1 MIPRETID
9 RIFEAAKIEDVIGR
23 YVTLKKRGANLLGL
37 CPFHHEKTGSFTV
50 SPSKGIY
57 KCFGCGKAGNAVGF
71 VMEIE
76 QCTYVEALKNLAQI
90 YHITIEERELT
101 QEEKQ
106 RQDDR
111 ESMFVVNDFSN
122 KWFQSQLHD
131 TVEGTA
137 VGMAYLRQRGIRED
151 IIKKFQLGYSPEK
164 AKLWDEA
171 KKAGYQDTYLVNNP
185 DTQIG
190 TGVCLRD
197 EQGRLFDRFR
207 GRVIFPFF
215 SVSGK
220 VTGFAGRLIKQSDK
234 AGKYVNS
241 PTSILYEKKHELYGF
256 YQAKQAIKREDCCY
270 LVEGQLDVIQLVQS
284 GIENVVASGGTALT
298 YPQIRL
304 IHRFTENVTILYDGD
319 NAGIKAAVRGLDM
332 MLEEGVNVK
341 VVLLPESEDPDSFAR
356 KHDAT
361 EVLEYIKQH
370 QTDFIRFKTKLLS
383 ADAGN
388 DPIKRAEMI
397 TQIVQSIAIIP
408 DIIKRQ
414 IYIKDCSTSL
424 GMQEYILTR
433 KVAELRKKYLE
444 ERKKKSESIR
454 QSQSEVQVHTLQ
466 EGVSPISDWQE
477 VKGDKIQEQR
487 DKIQDSGS
495 FSLKEQNILNLIQ
508 LIIRHG
514 EKVIYQDSN
523 TTVYAGEYII
533 KELQKDNITLNN
545 PLYQLIF
552 DEYIAHYKEK
562 NWVAANYFQHYPKG
576 EVSQFAVDMLAD
588 KYQLSRMYSKQ
599 VVSENVVKEVE
610 LPTEA
615 DILPELVQRMLLEL
629 KYTIVN
635 ERIDAIQAMLKEAE
649 QRNDNGLI
657 HTILE
662 QRPMLLKIRQQLSK
676 ALGNRVIVS

>member
-9 RIFEAAKIEDVIGR
+9 RIFEAAKVEEVVGS

-57 KCFGCGKAGNAVGF
+57 KCFGCGKAGNAVSF
-71 VMEIE
+71 IMEIE
-76 QCTYVEALKNLAQI
+76 QCSYIEAIRQLAQR

-131 TVEGTA
+131 TQEGTA

-151 IIKKFQLGYSPEK
+151 VIRKFQLGYSPEK
-164 AKLWDEA
+164 AKLWEA
-171 KKAGYQDTYLVNNP
+171 AKTAGFQDTYLVNNP

-190 TGVCLRD
+190 TGVCLKD
-197 EQGRLFDRFR
+197 EQDRLFDRFR

-298 YPQIRL
+298 YPQVRL

-319 NAGIKAAVRGLDM
+319 NAGIKAALRGIDM

-341 VVLLPESEDPDSFAR
+341 VVLLPEGEDPDSFAR
-356 KHDAT
+356 KHNAT
-361 EVLEYIKQH
+361 EVLDYIQQH
-370 QTDFIRFKTKLLS
+370 QTDFIRFKTQLLS
-383 ADAGN
+383 EDAGN
-388 DPIKRAEMI
+388 DPVKRADMI

-414 IYIKDCSTSL
+414 IYTKDCAATL
-424 GMQEYILTR
+424 NIHENILIR
-433 KVAELRKKYLE
+433 KVIELRKKHLAEQHKKNITSRQLPQNQENNSSDSAAITIE
-444 ERKKKSESIR
+444 EPIEPTV
-454 QSQSEVQVHTLQ
+454 EVQI
-466 EGVSPISDWQE
+466 SPARSA
-477 VKGDKIQEQR
+477 
-487 DKIQDSGS
+487 
-495 FSLKEQNILNLIQ
+495 KEQNIENLMQ
-508 LIIRHG
+508 VIIRYG
-514 EKVIYQDSN
+514 EQTLYQSDTAVIR
-523 TTVYAGEYII
+523 VGEYII
-533 KELQKDNITLNN
+533 NELQRDSIVVEN
-545 PLYQLIF
+545 PLHQLII
-552 DEYIAHYKEK
+552 DEYMAHYQEP
-562 NWVAANYFQHYPKG
+562 NWVAAKYFQHHPKA

-588 KYQLSRMYSKQ
+588 KYELSRMYSKQ
-599 VVSENVVKEVE
+599 MVSENVVKEVNVPSD
-610 LPTEA
+610 L

-635 ERIDAIQAMLKEAE
+635 ERIDSMQTMLKEA
-649 QRNDNGLI
+649 QKHNDWELI

-662 QRPMLLKIRQQLSK
+662 QQPMLMNIRQQLCK
-676 ALGNRVIVS
+676 VLGNRVILK

>member
-9 RIFEAAKIEDVIGR
+9 RIFEAAKVEDVVGS
-23 YVTLKKRGANLLGL
+23 YVSLKKRGANLLGL

-71 VMEIE
+71 IMEIE
-76 QCTYVEALKNLAQI
+76 QCSYIEAIKQLAQR

-111 ESMFVVNDFSN
+111 ESMFVVNDFAN
-122 KWFQSQLHD
+122 KWFQSQLFD
-131 TVEGTA
+131 TQEGTA

-151 IIKKFQLGYSPEK
+151 IIRKFQLGYSPER
-164 AKLWDEA
+164 AKLWEEA

-185 DTQIG
+185 DNQIG
-190 TGVCLRD
+190 TGVCLKD
-197 EQGRLFDRFR
+197 EKGRLFDRFR

-304 IHRFTENVTILYDGD
+304 IHRFTENATILYDGD
-319 NAGIKAAVRGLDM
+319 SAGIKAALRGIDM
-332 MLEEGVNVK
+332 MLEEGINVK
-341 VVLLPESEDPDSFAR
+341 VVLLPEGEDPDSFAR
-356 KHDAT
+356 KHNAT
-361 EVLEYIKQH
+361 EVLEYIQQH
-370 QTDFIRFKTKLLS
+370 QTDFIRLKTQLLS

-388 DPIKRAEMI
+388 DPVKRADMI

-414 IYIKDCSTSL
+414 IYTKDCSVSL
-424 GMQEYILTR
+424 GIQEDVLTR
-433 KVAELRKKYLE
+433 KVVELRKKYVDE
-444 ERKKKSESIR
+444 QRKKKSAPEKNT
-454 QSQSEVQVHTLQ
+454 EV
-466 EGVSPISDWQE
+466 EEISVAEPTVAVEPQQPTA
-477 VKGDKIQEQR
+477 KIT
-487 DKIQDSGS
+487 I
-495 FSLKEQNILNLIQ
+495 KEQNIQNLMQ
-508 LIIRHG
+508 LIVRYG
-514 EKVIYQDSN
+514 EVVIYQSEN
-523 TTVYAGEYII
+523 QIVRAGEYII
-533 KELQKDNITLNN
+533 SELHRDNVDVDNA
-545 PLYQLIF
+545 LYQLIME
-552 DEYIAHYKEK
+552 EYMAHYKEP
-562 NWVAANYFQHYPKG
+562 NWVAANYFQYHPNG
-576 EVSQFAVDMLAD
+576 DISQLAVNMLAD
-588 KYQLSRMYSKQ
+588 KYQLSRMYAKQ
-599 VVSENVVKEVE
+599 MVSENVVKEVDMPSDVDM
-610 LPTEA
+610 LP
-615 DILPELVQRMLLEL
+615 DMVQRLLLEL

-635 ERIDAIQAMLKEAE
+635 ERIDTMQTMLKEAQMRDDWE
-649 QRNDNGLI
+649 LI
-657 HTILE
+657 RTILE
-662 QRPMLLKIRQQLSK
+662 QQPMLIDIRQQLCK
-676 ALGNRVIVS
+676 ALGNRVILH

>member
-9 RIFEAAKIEDVIGR
+9 RIFDAAKVEDVVGS

-71 VMEIE
+71 IMEIE
-76 QCTYVEALKNLAQI
+76 QCSYIEAIKQLAQR

-131 TVEGTA
+131 TQEGIT

-151 IIKKFQLGYSPEK
+151 IIRKFQLGYSPEK
-164 AKLWDEA
+164 AKLWEEA

-190 TGVCLRD
+190 TGVCLKD

-256 YQAKQAIKREDCCY
+256 YQAKQSIKREDCCY

-298 YPQIRL
+298 YPQVRL

-319 NAGIKAAVRGLDM
+319 NAGIKAALRGLDM
-332 MLEEGVNVK
+332 MLEEGINVQ
-341 VVLLPESEDPDSFAR
+341 VVLLPEGEDPDSFAR
-356 KHDAT
+356 KHNAT
-361 EVLEYIKQH
+361 EVLSYIQQN
-370 QTDFIRFKTKLLS
+370 QTDFIRFKTQLLN
-383 ADAGN
+383 AEVGN
-388 DPIKRAEMI
+388 DPMKRADMI
-397 TQIVQSIAIIP
+397 AQIVISIATIP
-408 DIIKRQ
+408 DIVKRQ
-414 IYIKDCSTSL
+414 IYTKDCATFL
-424 GMQEYILTR
+424 HIQEDVLKNKIDEVRRNYI
-433 KVAELRKKYLE
+433 EEQKKKRLNE
-444 ERKKKSESIR
+444 ERINDASKTTETIEDTERNIAQSISNVVSPTISIR
-454 QSQSEVQVHTLQ
+454 ELNIRNLLQV
-466 EGVSPISDWQE
+466 
-477 VKGDKIQEQR
+477 
-487 DKIQDSGS
+487 
-495 FSLKEQNILNLIQ
+495 
-508 LIIRHG
+508 IIRHG
-514 EKVIYQDSN
+514 EKPIFQNDN
-523 TTVYAGEYII
+523 TIIQAGEYII
-533 KELQKDNITLNN
+533 QELRNDNIEIGN
-545 PLYQLIF
+545 PLYQLIL
-552 DEYIAHYKEK
+552 DEYMAHYKED
-562 NWVAANYFQHYPKG
+562 NWIAANYFQYHPNG
-576 EVSQFAVDMLAD
+576 EVNLFSMEMLID
-588 KYQLSRMYSKQ
+588 KYQLSRMYGKQ
-599 VVSENVVKEVE
+599 VVSENVIKEME
-610 LPTEA
+610 IPTEA
-615 DILPELVQRMLLEL
+615 DNLPELIQRLLLEL

-635 ERIDAIQAMLKEAE
+635 ERIDSMQTMLEDAQK
-649 QRNDNGLI
+649 RNDWELI
-657 HTILE
+657 RTILE
-662 QRPMLLKIRQQLSK
+662 QQPMLMDIRQQLCK
-676 ALGNRVIVS
+676 VLGNRVILK

>member
-9 RIFEAAKIEDVIGR
+9 RIFEAAKVEEVVGS

-50 SPSKGIY
+50 SPSKGIF

-71 VMEIE
+71 IMEIE
-76 QCTYVEALKNLAQI
+76 QCSYIEAIRQLAQR

-131 TVEGTA
+131 TQEGTA

-151 IIKKFQLGYSPEK
+151 VIRKFQLGYSPEK
-164 AKLWDEA
+164 AKLWEAA
-171 KKAGYQDTYLVNNP
+171 KKAGFQDTYLVNNP

-190 TGVCLRD
+190 TGVCLKD

-256 YQAKQAIKREDCCY
+256 YQAKQSIKREDCCY

-298 YPQIRL
+298 YPQVRL

-319 NAGIKAAVRGLDM
+319 NAGIKAALRGLDM
-332 MLEEGVNVK
+332 MLEEGINVQ
-341 VVLLPESEDPDSFAR
+341 VVLLPEGEDPDSFAR
-356 KHDAT
+356 KHNAT
-361 EVLEYIKQH
+361 EVLSYIQQN
-370 QTDFIRFKTKLLS
+370 QTDFIRFKTQLLN
-383 ADAGN
+383 AEVGN
-388 DPIKRAEMI
+388 DPMKRADMI
-397 TQIVQSIAIIP
+397 AQIVISIATIP
-408 DIIKRQ
+408 DIVKRQ
-414 IYIKDCSTSL
+414 IYTKDCATFL
-424 GMQEYILTR
+424 HIQEDVLKNKIDEVRRNYI
-433 KVAELRKKYLE
+433 EEQKKKRLNE
-444 ERKKKSESIR
+444 ERINDASKTTETIEDTERNIAQSISNVVSPTISIR
-454 QSQSEVQVHTLQ
+454 ELNIRNLLQV
-466 EGVSPISDWQE
+466 
-477 VKGDKIQEQR
+477 
-487 DKIQDSGS
+487 
-495 FSLKEQNILNLIQ
+495 
-508 LIIRHG
+508 IIRHG
-514 EKVIYQDSN
+514 EKPIFQNDN
-523 TTVYAGEYII
+523 TIIQAGEYII
-533 KELQKDNITLNN
+533 QELRNDNIEIGN
-545 PLYQLIF
+545 PLYQLIL
-552 DEYIAHYKEK
+552 DEYMAHYKED
-562 NWVAANYFQHYPKG
+562 NWIAANYFQYHPNG
-576 EVSQFAVDMLAD
+576 EVNLFSMEMLID
-588 KYQLSRMYSKQ
+588 KYQLSRMYGKQ
-599 VVSENVVKEVE
+599 VVSENVIKEME
-610 LPTEA
+610 IPTEA
-615 DILPELVQRMLLEL
+615 DNLPELIQRLLLEL

-635 ERIDAIQAMLKEAE
+635 ERIDSMQTMLKEA
-649 QRNDNGLI
+649 QKHNDWELI
-657 HTILE
+657 RTILE
-662 QRPMLLKIRQQLSK
+662 QQPMLMDIRQHLCK
-676 ALGNRVIVS
+676 VLGNRVILK

>member
-9 RIFEAAKIEDVIGR
+9 RIFEAAKVEEVVGS

-50 SPSKGIY
+50 SPSKGIF

-71 VMEIE
+71 IMEIE
-76 QCTYVEALKNLAQI
+76 QCSYIEAIRQLAQR

-131 TVEGTA
+131 TQEGTA

-151 IIKKFQLGYSPEK
+151 VIRKFQLGYSPEK
-164 AKLWDEA
+164 AKLWEAA
-171 KKAGYQDTYLVNNP
+171 KKAGFQDTYLVNNP

-190 TGVCLRD
+190 TGVCLKD

-298 YPQIRL
+298 YPQVRL

-319 NAGIKAAVRGLDM
+319 NAGIKAALRGIDM

-341 VVLLPESEDPDSFAR
+341 VVLLPEGEDPDSFAR
-356 KHDAT
+356 QRNAT
-361 EVLEYIKQH
+361 EVLGYIQQH
-370 QTDFIRFKTKLLS
+370 QTDFIRFKTQLLS
-383 ADAGN
+383 EDAGN
-388 DPIKRAEMI
+388 DPVKRADMI
-397 TQIVQSIAIIP
+397 TQIVQSIAVIP

-414 IYIKDCSTSL
+414 IYTKDCASTL
-424 GMQEYILTR
+424 NIHENILIR
-433 KVAELRKKYLE
+433 KVIELRKKHLNEQRKKIPTKLQSPDHQSNDMEPQSQQVAQTQMTE
-444 ERKKKSESIR
+444 ERMKTPAKSS
-454 QSQSEVQVHTLQ
+454 
-466 EGVSPISDWQE
+466 
-477 VKGDKIQEQR
+477 
-487 DKIQDSGS
+487 
-495 FSLKEQNILNLIQ
+495 KEQNIENLMQI
-508 LIIRHG
+508 IIRYG
-514 EKVIYQDSN
+514 EQVLFQLEATVIR
-523 TTVYAGEYII
+523 TGEYII
-533 KELQKDNITLNN
+533 NELRRDSITIDNQ
-545 PLYQLIF
+545 LYQLIL
-552 DEYIAHYKEK
+552 DEYMAHYQEP
-562 NWVAANYFQHYPKG
+562 NWVAAKYFQHHPKA

-588 KYQLSRMYSKQ
+588 KYELSRMYSKQ
-599 VVSENVVKEVE
+599 MVSENVVKEVNVPSD
-610 LPTEA
+610 L

-635 ERIDAIQAMLKEAE
+635 ERIDSMQTMLKEA
-649 QRNDNGLI
+649 QKHNDWELI
-657 HTILE
+657 RTILE
-662 QRPMLLKIRQQLSK
+662 QQPMLMDIRQQLCK
-676 ALGNRVIVS
+676 VLGNRVILK

>member
-9 RIFEAAKIEDVIGR
+9 RIFEAAKVEDVVGS
-23 YVTLKKRGANLLGL
+23 YVSLKKRGANLLGL

-71 VMEIE
+71 IMEIE
-76 QCTYVEALKNLAQI
+76 QCSYIEAIKQLAQR

-111 ESMFVVNDFSN
+111 ESMFVVNDFAN
-122 KWFQSQLHD
+122 KWFQSQLFD
-131 TVEGTA
+131 TQEGTA
-137 VGMAYLRQRGIRED
+137 VGLAYLRQRGIRED

-164 AKLWDEA
+164 AKLWEEA
-171 KKAGYQDTYLVNNP
+171 KKIGYQDTYLVNNP
-185 DTQIG
+185 DNQIG
-190 TGVCLRD
+190 TGVCLKD

-284 GIENVVASGGTALT
+284 GIENVVASGGTSLT

-304 IHRFTENVTILYDGD
+304 IHRFTENATILYDGD
-319 NAGIKAAVRGLDM
+319 SAGIKAALRGIDM
-332 MLEEGVNVK
+332 MLEDGINVK
-341 VVLLPESEDPDSFAR
+341 VVLLPEGEDPDSFAR
-356 KHDAT
+356 KHNAT
-361 EVLEYIKQH
+361 EVLEYIQQH
-370 QTDFIRFKTKLLS
+370 QTDFIRLKTQLLS

-388 DPIKRAEMI
+388 DPVKRADMI

-414 IYIKDCSTSL
+414 IYTKDCSVSL
-424 GMQEYILTR
+424 GIQEDVLTR
-433 KVAELRKKYLE
+433 KVVELRKKYVDE
-444 ERKKKSESIR
+444 QRKKKSAPEKNT
-454 QSQSEVQVHTLQ
+454 EV
-466 EGVSPISDWQE
+466 EEISVAEPTVAVEPQQPTA
-477 VKGDKIQEQR
+477 KIT
-487 DKIQDSGS
+487 I
-495 FSLKEQNILNLIQ
+495 KEQNIQNLMQ
-508 LIIRHG
+508 LIVRYG
-514 EKVIYQDSN
+514 EVVIYQSEN
-523 TTVYAGEYII
+523 QIVRAGEYII
-533 KELQKDNITLNN
+533 SELHRDNVDVDNA
-545 PLYQLIF
+545 LYQLIME
-552 DEYIAHYKEK
+552 EYMAHYKEP
-562 NWVAANYFQHYPKG
+562 NWVAATYFQYHPNG
-576 EVSQFAVDMLAD
+576 DISQLAVNMLAD
-588 KYQLSRMYSKQ
+588 KYQLSRMYAKQ
-599 VVSENVVKEVE
+599 MVSENVVKEVDMPSDVDM
-610 LPTEA
+610 LP
-615 DILPELVQRMLLEL
+615 DMVQRMLLEL

-635 ERIDAIQAMLKEAE
+635 ERIDTMQTMLKEAQMRDDWE
-649 QRNDNGLI
+649 LI
-657 HTILE
+657 RTILE
-662 QRPMLLKIRQQLSK
+662 QQPVLIDIRQQLCK
-676 ALGNRVIVS
+676 ALGNRVILH

>member
-9 RIFEAAKIEDVIGR
+9 RIFEAAKVEEVVGS

-50 SPSKGIY
+50 SPSKGIF

-71 VMEIE
+71 IMEIE
-76 QCTYVEALKNLAQI
+76 QCSYIEAIRQLAQR

-131 TVEGTA
+131 TQDGTA

-151 IIKKFQLGYSPEK
+151 VIRKFQLGYSPEK
-164 AKLWDEA
+164 AKLWEAA
-171 KKAGYQDTYLVNNP
+171 KKAGFQDTYLVNNP

-190 TGVCLRD
+190 TGVCLKD

-256 YQAKQAIKREDCCY
+256 YQSKQAIKREDCCY

-298 YPQIRL
+298 YPQVRL

-319 NAGIKAAVRGLDM
+319 NAGIKAALRGIDM

-341 VVLLPESEDPDSFAR
+341 VVLLPEGEDPDSFAR
-356 KHDAT
+356 QRNAT
-361 EVLEYIKQH
+361 EVLGYIQQH
-370 QTDFIRFKTKLLS
+370 QTDFIRFKTQLLS
-383 ADAGN
+383 EDAGN
-388 DPIKRAEMI
+388 DPVKRADMI
-397 TQIVQSIAIIP
+397 TQIVQSIAVIP

-414 IYIKDCSTSL
+414 IYTKDCASTL
-424 GMQEYILTR
+424 NIHENILIR
-433 KVAELRKKYLE
+433 KVIELRKKHLNEQRKKIPTKLQSPDHQSNDMEPQSQQVAQTPMTE
-444 ERKKKSESIR
+444 ERIKTPAKSS
-454 QSQSEVQVHTLQ
+454 
-466 EGVSPISDWQE
+466 
-477 VKGDKIQEQR
+477 
-487 DKIQDSGS
+487 
-495 FSLKEQNILNLIQ
+495 KEQNIENLMQI
-508 LIIRHG
+508 IIRYG
-514 EKVIYQDSN
+514 EQVLFQLEATVIR
-523 TTVYAGEYII
+523 TGEYII
-533 KELQKDNITLNN
+533 NELRRDSITIDN
-545 PLYQLIF
+545 PLYQLIL
-552 DEYIAHYKEK
+552 DEYMAHYQEP
-562 NWVAANYFQHYPKG
+562 NWVAAKYFQHHPKA

-588 KYQLSRMYSKQ
+588 KYELSRMYSKQ
-599 VVSENVVKEVE
+599 MVSENVVKEVNVPSD
-610 LPTEA
+610 L

-635 ERIDAIQAMLKEAE
+635 ERIDSMQTMLKEA
-649 QRNDNGLI
+649 QKHNDWELI
-657 HTILE
+657 RTILE
-662 QRPMLLKIRQQLSK
+662 QQPMLMDIRQQLCK
-676 ALGNRVIVS
+676 VLGNRVILK

>member
-9 RIFEAAKIEDVIGR
+9 RIFEAAKVEDVVGR
-23 YVTLKKRGANLLGL
+23 YVSLKKRGANLLGL

-71 VMEIE
+71 IMEIE
-76 QCTYVEALKNLAQI
+76 QCSYIEAIKQLAQR

-111 ESMFVVNDFSN
+111 ESMFVVNDFAN
-122 KWFQSQLHD
+122 KWFQSQLFD
-131 TVEGTA
+131 TQEGTA

-151 IIKKFQLGYSPEK
+151 IIRKFQLGYSPER
-164 AKLWDEA
+164 AKLWEEA

-185 DTQIG
+185 DNQIG
-190 TGVCLRD
+190 TGVCLKD
-197 EQGRLFDRFR
+197 EKGRLFDRFR

-304 IHRFTENVTILYDGD
+304 IHRFTENATILYDGD
-319 NAGIKAAVRGLDM
+319 SAGIKAALRGIDM
-332 MLEEGVNVK
+332 MLEEGINVK
-341 VVLLPESEDPDSFAR
+341 VVLLPEGEDPDSFAR
-356 KHDAT
+356 KHNAT
-361 EVLEYIKQH
+361 EVLEYIQQH
-370 QTDFIRFKTKLLS
+370 QTDFIRLKTQLLS

-388 DPIKRAEMI
+388 DPVKRADMI

-414 IYIKDCSTSL
+414 IYTKDCSVSL
-424 GMQEYILTR
+424 GIQEDVLTR
-433 KVAELRKKYLE
+433 KVVELRKKYVDE
-444 ERKKKSESIR
+444 QRKKKSAPEKNT
-454 QSQSEVQVHTLQ
+454 EV
-466 EGVSPISDWQE
+466 EEISVAEPTVAVEPQQPTA
-477 VKGDKIQEQR
+477 KIT
-487 DKIQDSGS
+487 I
-495 FSLKEQNILNLIQ
+495 KEQNIQNLIQ
-508 LIIRHG
+508 LIVRYG
-514 EKVIYQDSN
+514 EVVIYQSEN
-523 TTVYAGEYII
+523 QIVRAGEYII
-533 KELQKDNITLNN
+533 SELHRDNVDVDNA
-545 PLYQLIF
+545 LYQLIM
-552 DEYIAHYKEK
+552 DEYMAHYKEP
-562 NWVAANYFQHYPKG
+562 NWVAANYFQYHPNG
-576 EVSQFAVDMLAD
+576 DISQLAVNMLAD
-588 KYQLSRMYSKQ
+588 KYQLSRMYAKQ
-599 VVSENVVKEVE
+599 MVSENVVKEVDMPSDVDM
-610 LPTEA
+610 LP
-615 DILPELVQRMLLEL
+615 DMVQRLLLEL

-635 ERIDAIQAMLKEAE
+635 ERIDTMQTMLKEAQMRDDWE
-649 QRNDNGLI
+649 LI
-657 HTILE
+657 RTILE
-662 QRPMLLKIRQQLSK
+662 QQPMLIDIRQQLCK
-676 ALGNRVIVS
+676 ALGNRVILH

>member
-9 RIFEAAKIEDVIGR
+9 RIFEAAKIEDVIGS

-57 KCFGCGKAGNAVGF
+57 KCFGCGKAGSAVGF

-76 QCTYVEALKNLAQI
+76 QCSYVEALKQLAQR

-111 ESMFVVNDFSN
+111 ESMFVVNEFAN
-122 KWFQSQLHD
+122 KWFQGQLFD
-131 TVEGTA
+131 TQEGTA

-164 AKLWDEA
+164 AKLWEDA

-190 TGVCLRD
+190 TGICLKD

-220 VTGFAGRLIKQSDK
+220 VTGFAGRLIKHSDK

-256 YQAKQAIKREDCCY
+256 YQAKQSIKREDCCY

-298 YPQIRL
+298 YPQVRL

-319 NAGIKAAVRGLDM
+319 SAGIKAALRGVDM

-341 VVLLPESEDPDSFAR
+341 VVLLPEGEDPDSFAR
-356 KHDAT
+356 KHDAA
-361 EVLEYIKQH
+361 EVLEYIKKH
-370 QTDFIRFKTKLLS
+370 QTDFIRLKTRLLS
-383 ADAGN
+383 QDAGD
-388 DPIKRAEMI
+388 DPIKRADMVNH
-397 TQIVQSIAIIP
+397 IVQSIAIIP

-414 IYIKDCSTSL
+414 IYTKDCSSSL
-424 GMQEYILTR
+424 GIPENILTK
-433 KVAELRKKYLE
+433 KVGELRKKHL
-444 ERKKKSESIR
+444 SE
-454 QSQSEVQVHTLQ
+454 
-466 EGVSPISDWQE
+466 
-477 VKGDKIQEQR
+477 R
-487 DKIQDSGS
+487 DKRGTNLPTPTAETVVQENDSTPAS
-495 FSLKEQNILNLIQ
+495 QTPAVPQQPNNRSRKQSNIYNLIQ
-508 LIIRHG
+508 LIVRSG
-514 EKVIYQDSN
+514 EQI
-523 TTVYAGEYII
+523 VYEEDTICLRAGEYII
-533 KELQKDNITLNN
+533 NELRKDNISVDN
-545 PLYQLIF
+545 PLYQRIL
-552 DEYIAHYKEK
+552 DEYLVHYKEP
-562 NWVAANYFQHYPKG
+562 NWIAAAYFQYHPDIQI
-576 EVSQFAVDMLAD
+576 SQVAVEMLAD
-588 KYQLSRMYSKQ
+588 KYQLSRMYSRQ
-599 VVSENVVKEVE
+599 AVSENVVKEVDPSLTQE
-610 LPTEA
+610 TLSEFT
-615 DILPELVQRMLLEL
+615 IRLLLEL

-635 ERIDAIQAMLKEAE
+635 ERIEAMKKMLKDA
-649 QRNDNGLI
+649 QKNGDWDLQCK
-657 HTILE
+657 ILE
-662 QRPMLLKIRQQLSK
+662 QQPQLLLIRQQLCQ
-676 ALGNRVIVS
+676 ALGNRVIVK

>member
-9 RIFEAAKIEDVIGR
+9 RIFEAAKVEEVVGS

-50 SPSKGIY
+50 SPSKGIF

-71 VMEIE
+71 IMEIE
-76 QCTYVEALKNLAQI
+76 QCSYIEAIRQLAQR

-131 TVEGTA
+131 TQDGTA

-151 IIKKFQLGYSPEK
+151 VIRKFQLGYSPEK
-164 AKLWDEA
+164 AKLWEA
-171 KKAGYQDTYLVNNP
+171 AEKAGFQDTYLVNNP

-190 TGVCLRD
+190 TGVCLKD

-298 YPQIRL
+298 YPQVRL

-319 NAGIKAAVRGLDM
+319 NAGIKAALRGIDM

-341 VVLLPESEDPDSFAR
+341 VVLLPEGEDPDSFAR
-356 KHDAT
+356 QRNAT
-361 EVLEYIKQH
+361 EVLRYIQQH
-370 QTDFIRFKTKLLS
+370 QTDFIRFKTQLLS
-383 ADAGN
+383 EDAGN
-388 DPIKRAEMI
+388 DPVKRADMI
-397 TQIVQSIAIIP
+397 TQIVQSIAVIP

-414 IYIKDCSTSL
+414 IYTKDCASTL
-424 GMQEYILTR
+424 NIHENILIR
-433 KVAELRKKYLE
+433 KVIELRKKHLNEQRKKIPTKLQSPDHQSNDMEPQSQQVAQTPMTE
-444 ERKKKSESIR
+444 ERMKTPEKSS
-454 QSQSEVQVHTLQ
+454 
-466 EGVSPISDWQE
+466 
-477 VKGDKIQEQR
+477 
-487 DKIQDSGS
+487 
-495 FSLKEQNILNLIQ
+495 KEQNIENLMQI
-508 LIIRHG
+508 IIRYG
-514 EKVIYQDSN
+514 EQVLFQLEATVIR
-523 TTVYAGEYII
+523 TGEYII
-533 KELQKDNITLNN
+533 NELRRDSITIDN
-545 PLYQLIF
+545 PLYQLIL
-552 DEYIAHYKEK
+552 DEYMSHYQEP
-562 NWVAANYFQHYPKG
+562 NWVAAKYFQHHPKA

-588 KYQLSRMYSKQ
+588 KYELSRMYSKQ
-599 VVSENVVKEVE
+599 MVSENVVKEVNVPSD
-610 LPTEA
+610 L

-635 ERIDAIQAMLKEAE
+635 ERIDSMQTMLKEA
-649 QRNDNGLI
+649 QKHNDWELI
-657 HTILE
+657 RTILE
-662 QRPMLLKIRQQLSK
+662 QQPMLMDIRQQLCK
-676 ALGNRVIVS
+676 VLGNRVILK

>member
-9 RIFEAAKIEDVIGR
+9 RIFEAAKIEDVVGR

-57 KCFGCGKAGNAVGF
+57 KCFGCGKAGSAVGF
-71 VMEIE
+71 IMEIE
-76 QCTYVEALKNLAQI
+76 QCTYVEALKNLAQT

-111 ESMFVVNDFSN
+111 ESMFVVNDFAS
-122 KWFQSQLHD
+122 KWFQEQLWD
-131 TVEGTA
+131 TAEGKA

-164 AKLWDEA
+164 ARLWEVA
-171 KKAGYQDTYLVNNP
+171 KKAGYQEAYLTNDV

-190 TGVCLRD
+190 TGVCLKD
-197 EQGRLFDRFR
+197 DKGGLYDRFR

-298 YPQIRL
+298 FPQIRL

-319 NAGIKAAVRGLDM
+319 SAGIKAALRGLDM

-341 VVLLPESEDPDSFAR
+341 VVLLPEGEDPDSFAR

-361 EVLEYIKQH
+361 EVLAYIQQH
-370 QTDFIRFKTKLLS
+370 QTDFIRFKTQLLS
-383 ADAGN
+383 AEAGN
-388 DPIKRAEMI
+388 DPMKRADMI
-397 TQIVQSIAIIP
+397 AQIVISIATIP
-408 DIIKRQ
+408 DVVKRQ
-414 IYIKDCSTSL
+414 IHTKDCATFLHIQEDVLMHKINEVRKNYIEEQKKKRQNEERITNVSEAIGTIKDTEKILAKSISNVLSPATS
-424 GMQEYILTR
+424 I
-433 KVAELRKKYLE
+433 KELN
-444 ERKKKSESIR
+444 IR
-454 QSQSEVQVHTLQ
+454 NLLQV
-466 EGVSPISDWQE
+466 
-477 VKGDKIQEQR
+477 
-487 DKIQDSGS
+487 
-495 FSLKEQNILNLIQ
+495 
-508 LIIRHG
+508 IIRHG
-514 EKVIYQDSN
+514 EKPIFQNGD
-523 TTVYAGEYII
+523 TTIRAGEYII
-533 KELQKDNITLNN
+533 QELRNDNIELEN
-545 PLYQLIF
+545 PLYQLIL
-552 DEYIAHYKEK
+552 DEYIAHYKED
-562 NWVAANYFQHYPKG
+562 NWVAANYFQYHPNG
-576 EVSQFAVDMLAD
+576 EVNLFSMEMLID
-588 KYQLSRMYSKQ
+588 KYQLSRMYGKQ

-610 LPTEA
+610 LPSEA
-615 DILPELVQRMLLEL
+615 DNLPELTQRLLLEL
-629 KYTIVN
+629 KFTIVN
-635 ERIDAIQAMLKEAE
+635 ERIDALQSMLQEAQ
-649 QRNDNGLI
+649 QRDDWELI
-657 HTILE
+657 RTILA
-662 QRPMLLKIRQQLSK
+662 QQPLLNDIRQQLGK
-676 ALGNRVIVS
+676 ALGNRVIVG